1 MVGNNAN
8 LDILQLGLHLTGT
21 TEVSTIL
28 AKYPHWDR
36 ALHCLKLPALLKDGL
51 AVHNHIDHIN
61 PALWHSNVK
70 VSQVVLQTCWKLGRL
85 QIEKEF
91 PFFASILCAATDSS
105 FNIFSP
111 LGMDLVKALHNV
123 YDCDDTVDRINAL
136 SCEGP
141 A

>member
-1 MVGNNAN
+1 MIKNAYFCVAKTKADNPNGNFWVVLLGTDRLEVLYGILCTMVGNNAN

-36 ALHCLKLPALLKDGL
+36 ALCCLKLPALSKDGL
-51 AVHNHIDHIN
+51 AVHDHIDHIN

-91 PFFASILCAATDSS
+91 PFFCQYPMC
-105 FNIFSP
+105 N
-111 LGMDLVKALHNV
+111 H
-123 YDCDDTVDRINAL
+123 
-136 SCEGP
+136 
-141 A
+141 